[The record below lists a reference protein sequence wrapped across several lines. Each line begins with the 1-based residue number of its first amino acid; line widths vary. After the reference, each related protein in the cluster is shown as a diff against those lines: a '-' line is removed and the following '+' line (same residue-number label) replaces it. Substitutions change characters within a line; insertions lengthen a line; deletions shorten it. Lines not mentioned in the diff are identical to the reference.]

1 MFLVPNQGP
10 FLTFDFSHLLSAG
23 KRGNGFTKE
32 PTEGDVWRITLD
44 IVIVIVIV
52 IVRITLD
59 IEV

>member
-23 KRGNGFTKE
+23 KRGDSFTEK

-52 IVRITLD
+52 RITLD